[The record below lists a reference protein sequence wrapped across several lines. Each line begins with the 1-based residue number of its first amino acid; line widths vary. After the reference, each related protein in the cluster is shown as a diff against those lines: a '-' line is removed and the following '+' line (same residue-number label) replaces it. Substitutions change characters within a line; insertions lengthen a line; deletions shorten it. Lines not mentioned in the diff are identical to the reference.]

1 MLNIPYSTEHFS
13 TNSLRTI
20 PELLRKSELRA
31 LGFRSKD
38 GFNMVYRSNKHPN
51 LRFVRFCD
59 DIESTKEAS
68 AEDDMYC
75 LVEEDE
81 DLIVDEEL

>member
-13 TNSLRTI
+13 TDSLRTI

-38 GFNMVYRSNKHPN
+38 GFNMVYRSSRYPN

-59 DIESTKEAS
+59 DIESTQGAS
-68 AEDDMYC
+68 ADDDMYC
-75 LVEEDE
+75 MIEEDE
-81 DLIVDEEL
+81 ELIGDEEL